1 MGDSRDFQDYE
12 ELHGR
17 DDTNA
22 APIAPLNRRDFLKA
36 SGGILITVALWDE
49 ALFGQEA
56 PGRPARPS
64 LPTDFNAFLRIGA
77 DGRVACFTGKIEMG
91 QGPVTSL
98 AQEIADEL
106 DVALDAVDMVMGDT
120 DLCPWD
126 AGTFGSL
133 TTRVFGPPLR
143 AAGAEARRVLLDL
156 AAERLGAPIEKLV
169 TADGV
174 VSVAAEPSRRVTYAE
189 LAKGRRIER
198 HVASVPVKQPSEF
211 KLMGKPFTRR
221 DAREKVTG
229 RAVFAGDVRLE
240 GMLHAKIL
248 RPPVHGARL
257 LEADLSAARAV
268 PGVQVIQDGDLV
280 AVLHPLPD
288 VAEAALARVKARF
301 DTPAAAVDTDSIFDH
316 LLKVAPEGR
325 PVADGGDLVAG
336 SAASAAIVASTYYN
350 DYVAH
355 APMEPH
361 TAVAHVTG
369 DRATVW
375 ASTQTPFPARAEVAR
390 TLGLPEANVRVRPVF
405 VGGGFGGK
413 TRNGQVVEAAR
424 LSKLSGRPVQVAWSR
439 AEEFFYDSFRPAA
452 VVKVRGGVTGEG
464 RLSLW
469 DYRVYFAGERGAAH
483 FYDIPHHRT
492 LAHNSSWTAPSG
504 AHPFATG
511 AWRAPGNNT
520 NSYARECHIQL
531 LAAQAGV
538 DPVEFRLRNL
548 KDPRMIRTLRAA
560 AEKFGWQPAKPP
572 SGRGLGVACG
582 VDAGTY
588 VATIAEAAVDTAT
601 GRIRV
606 KRVVC
611 AQDMGLLI
619 NPAGAVIQMEGCI
632 TMGLGYALTEGLRFA
647 GGDVRDRNFD
657 TYEIPRFSWLPKIE
671 TVILDLPDEPA
682 QGGGEPAIIVMGAVV
697 ANAVHDATGTMVYRL
712 PMTPA
717 RVLQALKRDGFGMR

>member
-1 MGDSRDFQDYE
+1 M
-12 ELHGR
+12 
-17 DDTNA
+17 
-22 APIAPLNRRDFLKA
+22 
-36 SGGILITVALWDE
+36 
-49 ALFGQEA
+49 
-56 PGRPARPS
+56 
-64 LPTDFNAFLRIGA
+64 
-77 DGRVACFTGKIEMG
+77 
-91 QGPVTSL
+91 
-98 AQEIADEL
+98 
-106 DVALDAVDMVMGDT
+106 
-120 DLCPWD
+120 
-126 AGTFGSL
+126 
-133 TTRVFGPPLR
+133 
-143 AAGAEARRVLLDL
+143 
-156 AAERLGAPIEKLV
+156 
-169 TADGV
+169 
-174 VSVAAEPSRRVTYAE
+174 
-189 LAKGRRIER
+189 
-198 HVASVPVKQPSEF
+198 
-211 KLMGKPFTRR
+211 
-221 DAREKVTG
+221 
-229 RAVFAGDVRLE
+229 
-240 GMLHAKIL
+240 
-248 RPPVHGARL
+248 
-257 LEADLSAARAV
+257 
-268 PGVQVIQDGDLV
+268 
-280 AVLHPLPD
+280 
-288 VAEAALARVKARF
+288 
-301 DTPAAAVDTDSIFDH
+301 
-316 LLKVAPEGR
+316 
-325 PVADGGDLVAG
+325 
-336 SAASAAIVASTYYN
+336 
-350 DYVAH
+350 
-355 APMEPH
+355 
-361 TAVAHVTG
+361 
-369 DRATVW
+369 
-375 ASTQTPFPARAEVAR
+375 
-390 TLGLPEANVRVRPVF
+390 
-405 VGGGFGGK
+405 
-413 TRNGQVVEAAR
+413 
-424 LSKLSGRPVQVAWSR
+424 AWSR

-697 ANAVHDATGTMVYRL
+697 ANAVHDATGTMVYRRAPSPEVRCPSVRNESHASSL
-712 PMTPA
+712 EPRLRLRLRITITNYDSRA
-717 RVLQALKRDGFGMR
+717 RRDPGPQFPIPCLLTIHFNLCGDGFAARGGLG